1 MFPPERTIPE
11 HGLLTRLGMF
21 GYNVLCGL
29 PGGTDLARR
38 LRLRTSNL
46 VRTMSLIH
54 ASHKAAVASDAAR
67 RMAAVRQQETLG
79 LAGTGR
85 NEAGRSETI
94 PLVIDAG
101 EAARPATSS
110 WLEACAGGPLNLGR
124 GIRTEHVLRLNI
136 ENIGTVD
143 LVADDGLPIMTEEQ
157 ARNCVLTHLARAQRR
172 EQARARRREQRE
184 RRQDAA

>member
-1 MFPPERTIPE
+1 MFPPERSIPE

-46 VRTMSLIH
+46 VRTVTLIH
-54 ASHKAAVASDAAR
+54 ASHTAAV
-67 RMAAVRQQETLG
+67 LG
-79 LAGTGR
+79 LAGAGR
-85 NEAGRSETI
+85 SEAGRSETI

-157 ARNCVLTHLARAQRR
+157 ARDCVLTHLARAQRR
-172 EQARARRREQRE
+172 EQARARRREKRQG
-184 RRQDAA
+184 RQDAA